1 MVLGPDSSLQRRD
14 PLALLQRFGRQLL
27 VDGVTPQT
35 QAALADWAAVVTT
48 DGSANAALA
57 AEVVLRGLV
66 GAGMRRVCAVGEALA
81 PLVAADASD
90 SMSLRSLDPALEIVA
105 DPARAH
111 PPVAHLHLA
120 SRAYGGSVDFL
131 LTEASLGW
139 AEGAAQHAVVST
151 LICETGE
158 ALAVDDAP
166 GLGSTAA
173 RLLTEHA
180 LGLRPL
186 PAVLHLRWPDDGA
199 APTVEERAPSESGAE
214 VASLADAA
222 LPPGLLAEVWATA
235 DVWQPIAAHVERDW
249 PNEACGFVL
258 RLADGSL
265 EAVASRNLQ
274 DRYHGVDPESY
285 PRTSR
290 TAFKVD
296 DRLLHRSLEQG
307 AELALIYHS
316 HCEAGAYFSAED
328 ARAAAPDGEA
338 MFPNASHVVVSVLG
352 GVATAAALFHFD
364 PMQRRFAAELGSGQ
378 LPEALRRADPTRG

>member
-1 MVLGPDSSLQRRD
+1 MALGPSGSSLGRD

-27 VDGVTPQT
+27 VDGVTPHAQD
-35 QAALADWAAVVTT
+35 ALGRWAAVVTSDGT
-48 DGSANAALA
+48 DAATLT
-57 AEVVLRGLV
+57 AEVLLRGLV
-66 GAGMRRVCAVGEALA
+66 GAGVRRVCAVGDALA
-81 PLVAADASD
+81 PLLAADAVSTT
-90 SMSLRSLDPALEIVA
+90 SLLGLDGGLQVVAEPAQA
-105 DPARAH
+105 A
-111 PPVAHLHLA
+111 PPVAHLHVA

-131 LTEASLGW
+131 LTETADGW
-139 AEGAAQHAVVST
+139 AEGAAHDAVVST

-158 ALAVDDAP
+158 ALGADDAP

-186 PAVLHLRWPDDGA
+186 PAVLHLRWPDDGG
-199 APTVEERAPSESGAE
+199 APTVDERAPSESGAE
-214 VASLADAA
+214 VASLAEAA
-222 LPPGLLAEVWATA
+222 LPPGLLAEIWASPSVWE
-235 DVWQPIAAHVERDW
+235 PIAAHVERDW

-258 RLADGSL
+258 RHGDGSL

-274 DRYHGVDPESY
+274 DRYHGIDPHGY

-296 DRLLHRSLEQG
+296 DRLLHRRLEQG

-328 ARAAAPDGEA
+328 ARAAAPDGEP
-338 MFPNASHVVVSVLG
+338 MFPQASHVVVSVLG
-352 GVATAAALFHFD
+352 GVATAAALFFFD
-364 PMQRRFAAELGSGQ
+364 ARQRRFAAEQGSGQ
-378 LPEALRRADPTRG
+378 LPKALRRQGTPRG

>member
-1 MVLGPDSSLQRRD
+1 MALGHDAPAQARD

-27 VDGVTPQT
+27 IDGVTPQA
-35 QAALADWAAVVTT
+35 QAALASWAAVVTT
-48 DGSANAALA
+48 DGSEGAGQA
-57 AEVVLRGLV
+57 AEVLLRALV
-66 GAGMRRVCAVGEALA
+66 GAGVGRVCCVGEDLA
-81 PLVAADASD
+81 PLVDPEASGVRA
-90 SMSLRSLDPALEIVA
+90 LRSLDAGLQLIDAPSL
-105 DPARAH
+105 AH

-131 LTEASLGW
+131 LTEAAQGW
-139 AEGAAQHAVVST
+139 AEGAAHDAVVST
-151 LICETGE
+151 LIVETGD
-158 ALAVDDAP
+158 ALAADDAP

-186 PAVLHLRWPDDGA
+186 PAVLHLRWPDDGG

-222 LPPGLLAEVWATA
+222 LPPGLLAEIWATPA
-235 DVWQPIAAHVERDW
+235 VWEPIAAHVERDW

-258 RLADGSL
+258 RHADGSL

-274 DRYHGVDPESY
+274 DRYHGIDPQGY

-296 DRLLHRSLEQG
+296 DRLLHRRLEQG

-328 ARAAAPDGEA
+328 ARAAAPDGEP

-352 GVATAAALFHFD
+352 GVATAAALFFFD
-364 PMQRRFAAELGSGQ
+364 AGQRRFAAEQGSGQ
-378 LPEALRRADPTRG
+378 LPPALRRQGPARA